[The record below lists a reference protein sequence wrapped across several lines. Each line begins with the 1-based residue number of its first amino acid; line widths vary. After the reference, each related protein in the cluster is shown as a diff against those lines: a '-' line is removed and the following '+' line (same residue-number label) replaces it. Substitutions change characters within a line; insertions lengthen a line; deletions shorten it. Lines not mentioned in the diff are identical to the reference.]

1 LKKVLGMSENQGQ
14 EGAAAGADSAGTLIR
29 RAREQAG
36 LHVAFLAINLK
47 VPAQRIQALEADR
60 HDLLPGPV
68 FTRALASSLCRQLKL
83 DPAPVLALLPSAP
96 QHDVVV
102 PAALS
107 RTFRVSGHG
116 NSTHARPR
124 LSRPA
129 AIAGALLLLAAVLVY
144 AFPGLDV
151 LRQSGPAMLAL
162 PTPKAPGVVTETV
175 APVHLSAT
183 STMAVAQAGGAA
195 TGAGLSLAAPPASPP
210 ASPAAA
216 PVNAAAA
223 APVAADPGPLSFSVQ
238 RSTWVEVVDAGG
250 VVVLRRMLNTG
261 EEISAAG
268 QMPLR
273 VTVGNAS
280 GLQARVR
287 GQLKDLLPLAQNNV
301 ARFEVN

>member
-1 LKKVLGMSENQGQ
+1 MSENQGQ

-47 VPAQRIQALEADR
+47 VPVQRIQALEADR

-83 DPAPVLALLPSAP
+83 DPAPVLALLPSPP

-116 NSTHARPR
+116 SSTHARPR

-195 TGAGLSLAAPPASPP
+195 TGAGPVLAASP

-250 VVVLRRMLNTG
+250 VVVLRRMLNPG

>member
-1 LKKVLGMSENQGQ
+1 
-14 EGAAAGADSAGTLIR
+14 
-29 RAREQAG
+29 
-36 LHVAFLAINLK
+36 LALNLK
-47 VPAQRIQALEADR
+47 VPVQRIQALEADR
-60 HDLLPGPV
+60 LDLLPGPV

-116 NSTHARPR
+116 NSAHARPR

-195 TGAGLSLAAPPASPP
+195 TGAGPVLAASP

-250 VVVLRRMLNTG
+250 VVVLRRMLNPG